1 MKHLKKIYALTSK
14 KQVAEAVKELN
25 KNGAKILGTV
35 FTMYDKKKDKD
46 YTGYGSYYKDRY
58 YEKDVED
65 QEDEREVDEDGV
77 EQVVEEQDGID
88 ESIKRDV
95 ELILQNMSE
104 DGVEYVVEK
113 IIEEDSEN

>member
-1 MKHLKKIYALTSK
+1 M
-14 KQVAEAVKELN
+14 
-25 KNGAKILGTV
+25 GTV

-46 YTGYGSYYKDRY
+46 YTGYGSYYKGRY
-58 YEKDVED
+58 YEKDIED
-65 QEDEREVDEDGV
+65 QNQEEYEE
-77 EQVVEEQDGID
+77 VEEQDGID

-113 IIEEDSEN
+113 IIEEESDS